1 MRPSSRAAL
10 TGAALAWLG
19 IGPIADQ
26 VLAEPQTLCVAPPE
40 TTVAVDDAAALQQ
53 ALKEASCGTAITLAP
68 GRYQGSFVLRRSC
81 PPDRPLVIRAAE
93 PQAAVLAG
101 TLKLIGDHAVVT
113 DLEVDGGEI
122 EVSGSFNRVTRNLFL
137 TDESLTLRGGG
148 AANRVDHNEIAT
160 LPGNGIDVAVQ
171 FSKDDRQQARD
182 NLIDFNLFR
191 SRAGS
196 FDEKEEDDDDGE
208 RRPSVG
214 LYLGQFSARK
224 GRDNMLA
231 YGRVGTVVEHNL
243 FLDYRRQN
251 AIHIKSLGN
260 IVRYNS
266 FIDQKRSNHVSKV
279 TVRSGQFNEVVAN
292 YMDGTTGLRIFEEH
306 NRAIGN
312 VLVGGAELAV
322 MAGSGDETR
331 FGGTQQRRA
340 EGTFL
345 AGNAGPLTIGFSRSR
360 REKVPARSTVVEAHQ
375 GPVEM
380 GLEEGA
386 VVHASTTVAVPKAS
400 PLTVAE
406 VGLLAPDRGCPA
418 P

>member
-1 MRPSSRAAL
+1 MRSPSCPAL
-10 TGAALAWLG
+10 TIAAMAWLG
-19 IGPIADQ
+19 IGLIAGRA
-26 VLAEPQTLCVAPPE
+26 LAEPQTLCTAPSE

-53 ALKEASCGTAITLAP
+53 ALKEASCGTAVTLAP
-68 GRYQGSFVLRRSC
+68 GQYQGTFVLRRSC

-101 TLKLIGDHAVVT
+101 TLKLVGDRAIVSG
-113 DLEVDGGEI
+113 LEVDGGKI

-137 TDESLTLRGGG
+137 TGKSLTLRGGG
-148 AANRVDHNEIAT
+148 TGNRVDHNEIAT
-160 LPGNGIDVAVQ
+160 PAGSGVDVTVQ
-171 FSKDDRQQARD
+171 FSKDDKKQARD

-196 FDEKEEDDDDGE
+196 VDEKDEEDDDGE
-208 RRPSVG
+208 RQPSIG

-260 IVRYNS
+260 IIRFNS
-266 FIDQKRSNHVSKV
+266 LIDRKHSNHASKI
-279 TVRSGQFNEVVAN
+279 TVRSGQFNEIVAN

-312 VLVGGAELAV
+312 VLLGGAKLAV
-322 MAGSGDETR
+322 MAGSGEETK
-331 FGGTQQRRA
+331 FGGAQQRQA
-340 EGTFL
+340 EDTFL
-345 AGNAGPLTIGFSRSR
+345 AGNAGPLTIGFSLGR

-386 VVHASTTVAVPKAS
+386 VVSATTSVAVPRAS
-400 PLTVAE
+400 PLTAAE
-406 VGLLAPDRGCPA
+406 VGLLAPDPGCPA

>member
-1 MRPSSRAAL
+1 MRASPC
-10 TGAALAWLG
+10 GAAG
-19 IGPIADQ
+19 RPTGS
-26 VLAEPQTLCVAPPE
+26 
-40 TTVAVDDAAALQQ
+40 TTTR
-53 ALKEASCGTAITLAP
+53 S
-68 GRYQGSFVLRRSC
+68 RR
-81 PPDRPLVIRAAE
+81 
-93 PQAAVLAG
+93 
-101 TLKLIGDHAVVT
+101 
-113 DLEVDGGEI
+113 
-122 EVSGSFNRVTRNLFL
+122 
-137 TDESLTLRGGG
+137 
-148 AANRVDHNEIAT
+148 

-191 SRAGS
+191 SRAGG

-260 IVRYNS
+260 IIRYNS
-266 FIDQKRSNHVSKV
+266 FIDQKRSNHVSKI

-322 MAGSGDETR
+322 WPAAATRPGSAAR
-331 FGGTQQRRA
+331 SS
-340 EGTFL
+340 
-345 AGNAGPLTIGFSRSR
+345 AGPRAPSLPAMPAAHHRLLPQPP
-360 REKVPARSTVVEAHQ
+360 REGARQEHGGGGAPGACRD
-375 GPVEM
+375 GP
-380 GLEEGA
+380 GGGA
-386 VVHASTTVAVPKAS
+386 VVHATTTVAVPKAS
-400 PLTVAE
+400 PLTAAE
-406 VGLLAPDRGCPA
+406 VGLLAPTRAARRPDHRPGRTGPRA
-418 P
+418 WRLP

>member
-1 MRPSSRAAL
+1 MRPPSRAAL

-26 VLAEPQTLCVAPPE
+26 ALAEPSMLCMAPPE
-40 TTVAVDDAAALQQ
+40 ATLNVDGTAALQQ

-81 PPDRPLVIRAAE
+81 PPDRQLVIRADE
-93 PQAAVLAG
+93 PQTAVLAG
-101 TLKLIGDHAVVT
+101 TLKLVGEHAVVT
-113 DLEVDGGEI
+113 GLEVDGGEI

-137 TDESLTLRGGG
+137 TDKSLTLRGGG

-160 LPGNGIDVAVQ
+160 PPGHGIDVAVQ

-196 FDEKEEDDDDGE
+196 FDEKEEEEDDDE

-266 FIDQKRSNHVSKV
+266 FIDRKQSNHVSKI

-312 VLVGGAELAV
+312 VLVGGAKLSV
-322 MAGSGDETR
+322 MAGTGEGTK
-331 FGGTQQRRA
+331 FGGVQQRQA
-340 EGTFL
+340 EDTFL
-345 AGNAGPLTIGFSRSR
+345 AGNAGPLTIGFSRGR

-386 VVHASTTVAVPKAS
+386 VVSATTSVAVPKAS
-400 PLTVAE
+400 PLTAAE
-406 VGLLAPDRGCPA
+406 VGLLAPDPGCPA